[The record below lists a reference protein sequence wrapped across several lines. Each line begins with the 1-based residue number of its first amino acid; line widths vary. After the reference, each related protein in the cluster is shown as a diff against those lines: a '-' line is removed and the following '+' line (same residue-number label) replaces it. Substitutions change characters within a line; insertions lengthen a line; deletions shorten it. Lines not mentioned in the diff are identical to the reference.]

1 MLLKD
6 QKISISFY
14 LVDDLGRR
22 PIAHTCGSLLEVP
35 CTYQSYNELDEEF
48 TNYIKREKEAWT
60 FKIV

>member
-14 LVDDLGRR
+14 LVDGLGRR

-48 TNYIKREKEAWT
+48 TNIKREKEAWT
-60 FKIV
+60 FNIV